1 MKFCHRDRP
10 LATEQLYARPVKPTQ
25 GPRMTVYRPK
35 PENRTLTTKEQEV
48 CGLVALGL
56 RNKQIGAALGLS
68 SDYVAQVLCR
78 SIYPKVQVSESDNF
92 QKRLALANWWM
103 QGRTDQRS
111 ASRTLPGTL
120 PAEAE
125 QPGSGCAGVSF

>member
-1 MKFCHRDRP
+1 
-10 LATEQLYARPVKPTQ
+10 
-25 GPRMTVYRPK
+25 MTVYRPR
-35 PENRTLTTKEQEV
+35 PEVRTLTSKEEEV

-56 RNKQIGAALGLS
+56 RNRQIGEALGLS

-78 SIYPKVQVSESDNF
+78 SIYPKVRVSESDNF

-103 QGRTDQRS
+103 QGRMDQRS
-111 ASRTLPGTL
+111 ASHTQPGTL

-125 QPGSGCAGVSF
+125 QPESGCAGVSH

>member
-1 MKFCHRDRP
+1 M
-10 LATEQLYARPVKPTQ
+10 AVAR
-25 GPRMTVYRPK
+25 MAVYRPK
-35 PENRTLTTKEQEV
+35 PKVLTLTPREAII

-56 RNKQIGAALGLS
+56 KNKQIAEVLGIS
-68 SDYVAQVLCR
+68 FDYVAKLLSQ

-111 ASRTLPGTL
+111 ASRTQPGTL